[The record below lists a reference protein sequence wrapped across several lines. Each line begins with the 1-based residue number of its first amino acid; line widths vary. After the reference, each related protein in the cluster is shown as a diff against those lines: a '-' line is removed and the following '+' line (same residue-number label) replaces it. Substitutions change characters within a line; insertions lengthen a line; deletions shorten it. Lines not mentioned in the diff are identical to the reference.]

1 MKQLKIIANNN
12 NVNTT
17 SGVINVNF
25 NQTIDVPS
33 YSSMALDKIS
43 MTILPDPSGVLTIQ
57 TDQSINVTTQITGTT
72 ATATRVVTL
81 PAGIYSYGTGPTNT
95 NTPTYPDL
103 MLTLTSLFN
112 AILDGDPQLSAGA
125 AYPQLDLG
133 LGFLWYGTLSDKN
146 SFTANLDIYQTVLD
160 TSGTTNS
167 PPYLTN
173 GTTLIPST
181 TVSVAASVINGYV
194 ANTVGTFFVN
204 TSSQLITGCMQVSCI
219 LEANDFN
226 TGPAGSGFAIG
237 IGTPNIGA
245 APTILYGVQFLDN
258 TIRVFNNGVAV
269 GAPLNNS
276 NFVSGSTVSLY
287 MYTDSS
293 TGNLR
298 LATKIGAS
306 TWYVLPAGSFTG
318 YNFNTAYC
326 FGCLGE
332 SSTTTIGSSNKFLNW
347 EATLQPNLST
357 DSLGSFYVS
366 PQNKLYLGLNS
377 PSLGATNPDRIV
389 NIDFTSSQSLI
400 TSLGFATNVLQAPV
414 SATATANFPGTNPL
428 DFTSYY
434 DLALDV
440 LNLSLES
447 YVGTSG
453 DASNSAGITGKRNT
467 LAYFLIQRLTETQN
481 VFFAEAKQ
489 LMFLSID
496 NKQPISISTLQF
508 RLYNISTNQPVN
520 FSNASFNVYV
530 ADKGD
535 DGTHDRDYMGNR
547 SLGIAHDV
555 AQF

>member
-1 MKQLKIIANNN
+1 
-12 NVNTT
+12 
-17 SGVINVNF
+17 
-25 NQTIDVPS
+25 
-33 YSSMALDKIS
+33 
-43 MTILPDPSGVLTIQ
+43 
-57 TDQSINVTTQITGTT
+57 
-72 ATATRVVTL
+72 
-81 PAGIYSYGTGPTNT
+81 
-95 NTPTYPDL
+95 
-103 MLTLTSLFN
+103 
-112 AILDGDPQLSAGA
+112 
-125 AYPQLDLG
+125 
-133 LGFLWYGTLSDKN
+133 
-146 SFTANLDIYQTVLD
+146 
-160 TSGTTNS
+160 
-167 PPYLTN
+167 
-173 GTTLIPST
+173 
-181 TVSVAASVINGYV
+181 
-194 ANTVGTFFVN
+194 
-204 TSSQLITGCMQVSCI
+204 MQVSCI

-298 LATKIGAS
+298 LATKIGTS
-306 TWYVLPAGSFTG
+306 TWYVLPPGSFTG

-377 PSLGATNPDRIV
+377 PSLGAANPDRIV
-389 NIDFTSSQSLI
+389 NIDFTNSQGLI
-400 TSLGFATNVLQAPV
+400 TSLGFSTNVLQAPV
-414 SATATANFPGTNPL
+414 
-428 DFTSYY
+428 
-434 DLALDV
+434 
-440 LNLSLES
+440 
-447 YVGTSG
+447 
-453 DASNSAGITGKRNT
+453 RNT

-496 NKQPISISTLQF
+496 NKQPISISSLQF
-508 RLYNISTNQPVN
+508 RLYNISTNQPLN